1 MEVNEQVPVRRA
13 LSTKIVAVLVAFLA
27 GALVAIGT
35 TLFLSWQLE
44 GSAAAINETG
54 KLRMGSYRLSIAL
67 DQAVRRGDA
76 PAREQAH
83 LQLEVMGAAI
93 EQLRRGDPQR
103 PLALPPARPIHKAF
117 SDIAARWETTL
128 KPAALSVLAMPPGP
142 HSEQGMEGFQALT
155 HTFVQDVDKL
165 VRAIE
170 ADSEGRM
177 FWLRASQMALGAMAV
192 ASTVTLV
199 YVLFGL
205 IVAPLARIREGI
217 GRMHDE
223 DFTVRVAIDSDDEFG
238 QLAQG
243 FNQMAGRLESLY
255 GNLEGLVKSKT
266 AALEAQNRELA
277 ILYDCTAF
285 LQQRLPVDALCDGI
299 LTRLM
304 EHFKADG
311 GSMRVLDPNRG
322 NLHMV
327 AHKGIPAR
335 LVQAEHCLKV
345 GECLCGEAVESQ
357 TAIVHDLR
365 GFDRTRVLDC
375 QREGFA
381 TVCVFHICA
390 HDEHLGFFNM
400 HFRSPRRLDERDR
413 ALLETM
419 GQQLGI
425 AIENERYSVRA
436 REMAISEERN
446 LVARGLHDSI
456 AQGLNFLNL
465 QVQMMEHS
473 MADGRLD
480 QVRETMAALRAGVQ
494 ESYEDVR
501 ELLLNFR
508 SRLHEGNLVVS
519 LQMTIDKFKQQSGID
534 AELDADV
541 DGAPFPREQQLQI
554 LFIVQEAL
562 SNVRKHA
569 NASHVRVRVA
579 DRGDFMLSIEDDG
592 DGFEAWAVL
601 EQGESHVGLHIM
613 RERAERIDA
622 TLDVE
627 SAPGKGTRVTLR
639 LPKEL
644 RHAA

>member
-1 MEVNEQVPVRRA
+1 MESNEQVPVRRA
-13 LSTKIVAVLVAFLA
+13 LSTKIVALLVAFLA
-27 GALVAIGT
+27 GALATIGT

-83 LQLEVMGAAI
+83 RELDVMGAAI

-103 PLALPPARPIHKAF
+103 PLALPPARPIHTAF
-117 SDIAARWETTL
+117 SDIAGRWQHTL
-128 KPAALSVLAMPPGP
+128 RPAVLAVLAMPPGP
-142 HSEQGMEGFQALT
+142 YSEQGMERFQALT
-155 HTFVQDVDKL
+155 HAFVQDVDKL

-170 ADSEGRM
+170 ADSESRM
-177 FWLRASQMALGAMAV
+177 FWLRASQMALLAMAV

-217 GRMHDE
+217 GRMRDE
-223 DFTVRVAIDSDDEFG
+223 DFAVRVNIDSDDEFG

-243 FNQMAGRLESLY
+243 FNQMASRLQSLY
-255 GNLEGLVKSKT
+255 GNLEGLVRRKT
-266 AALEAQNRELA
+266 AALEAQNGELSL
-277 ILYDCTAF
+277 LYDCAAF
-285 LQQRLPVDALCDGI
+285 LQQRLPVDELCDGI
-299 LTRLM
+299 LNRLM
-304 EHFKADG
+304 DYFRADG
-311 GSMRVLDPNRG
+311 GSMRVLDANRG

-345 GECLCGEAVESQ
+345 GECLCGEAVQSQ

-375 QREGFA
+375 QREGFS

-390 HDEHLGFFNM
+390 HDEHLGFFNL
-400 HFRSPRRLDERDR
+400 HFRSPRQLDERER

-446 LVARGLHDSI
+446 LVAQGLHDSI

-473 MADGRLD
+473 LAEGRLD
-480 QVRETMAALRAGVQ
+480 QVRETTAALRAGVQ

-508 SRLHEGNLVVS
+508 SRLHDGNLVVS
-519 LQMTIDKFKQQSGID
+519 LHLTIDKFRQQSGIH

-569 NASHVRVRVA
+569 NASHVRVRVVDGA
-579 DRGDFMLSIEDDG
+579 DFVLSIEDDG

-601 EQGESHVGLHIM
+601 ERSDSQVGLHIM
-613 RERAERIDA
+613 RERAQRIHA
-622 TLDVE
+622 TLDIE